1 MIYDCFTFYD
11 ELDLLELRLE
21 ILDAVVDRF
30 VLCESPFT
38 FRGDPKPLAF
48 ANAGDRFAKWR
59 DRIIALVYP
68 KPADT
73 NPWINEWGQRDHLIA
88 GLADCA
94 GDDLVL
100 IGDCDEIPDPAN
112 VALRPA
118 RGNILVHR
126 QRYSEGYVNRVSGDP
141 WPGTRSIA
149 AGDIAR
155 YHSLSEVRKRP
166 LASLESVDG
175 GWHFT
180 SLGGSAVREKKIR
193 SSSHSEVDIRYY
205 RDLRRIDVTF
215 AHTGGGA
222 RMAIDAT
229 FPDPIRNDPRWARY
243 IWPGPSITD
252 LTQAAA
258 LEHAH
263 GCLAYVPDDAPGVAV
278 VARDPQAW
286 DIAGAERFGDRWRG
300 VAARAGEIGV
310 PSGGWVLVDEL
321 ERCAADTLER
331 LGERGLN
338 AVALARNVR
347 SFATVSGVLAGSAYP
362 PGAPLG
368 LIEYHARITAAGYT
382 LAQTDLLR
390 NPDAFVVWD
399 SMPET
404 MYGVTIGA
412 VGIGEIARDD
422 LRIFLTDAFI
432 FVLELP
438 N

>member
-11 ELDLLELRLE
+11 ELDLLELRLAT
-21 ILDAVVDRF
+21 LDAVVDRF

-48 ANAGDRFAKWR
+48 ANAGDRFARWR
-59 DRIIALVYP
+59 ERIIPLVYP
-68 KPADT
+68 KPADA

-88 GLADCA
+88 GLANCA
-94 GDDLVL
+94 DDDLVL

-118 RGNILVHR
+118 RGGILLHR
-126 QRYSEGYVNRVSGDP
+126 QRYSEGYVNRITGDP
-141 WPGTRSIA
+141 WPGTRALA
-149 AGDIAR
+149 AGDVAR

-166 LASLESVDG
+166 LETLETVDG

-215 AHTGGGA
+215 AHTGGGH
-222 RMAIDAT
+222 RMAIDDS
-229 FPDPIRNDPRWARY
+229 FPEPIRTDPRWERY
-243 IWPGPSITD
+243 VWPGPSITD
-252 LTQAAA
+252 LAQAAA

-263 GCLAYVPDDAPGVAV
+263 GALAYVPDAAAAVAV
-278 VARDPQAW
+278 IARDPHAW
-286 DIAGAERFGDRWRG
+286 NVAGPERFGDRWRG
-300 VAARAGEIGV
+300 VGGSAEALAGV
-310 PSGGWVLVDEL
+310 DGGWVVVDEL
-321 ERCAADTLER
+321 ERYAADTLAT
-331 LGERGLN
+331 LAANGAN
-338 AVALARNVR
+338 VVALARNVR
-347 SFATVSGVLAGSAYP
+347 SFATINGVLAGGAYP

-368 LIEYHARITAAGYT
+368 LIEYRTRIAAAGYT
-382 LAQTDLLR
+382 IAQTDLLR

-399 SMPET
+399 SMPEI
-404 MYGVTIGA
+404 MYGVTIGP